1 MAHEIVIDPVKLTK
15 ETIQK
20 IEQVASMDGTIE
32 EMCSYADISTQTY
45 YNWMASF
52 PKWKDRLERL
62 RQKPVL
68 KARSSVIRNLDD
80 PDLALRYLERK
91 KKDEFSTKQEIG
103 IYKEEKIEKQLD
115 DAQRAIEQA
124 SQIAAGLIQGR
135 SATIDFVDESGKNS
149 PDDSVAGKAA
159 EHSDTAN
166 TDR

>member
-91 KKDEFSTKQEIG
+91 KKPRKCRCSRE
-103 IYKEEKIEKQLD
+103 
-115 DAQRAIEQA
+115 
-124 SQIAAGLIQGR
+124 
-135 SATIDFVDESGKNS
+135 N
-149 PDDSVAGKAA
+149 
-159 EHSDTAN
+159 
-166 TDR
+166 